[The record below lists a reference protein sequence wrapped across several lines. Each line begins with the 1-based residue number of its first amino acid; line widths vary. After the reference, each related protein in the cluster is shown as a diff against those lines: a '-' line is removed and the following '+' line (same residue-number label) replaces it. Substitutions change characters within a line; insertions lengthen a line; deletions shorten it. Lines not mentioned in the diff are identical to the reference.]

1 MELTE
6 RKRQI
11 LKVVVEDYIRS
22 ASTGENTLAD
32 TIQVGRT
39 VRAYGILHIREDGK
53 TVLRVRN
60 CDEVIV
66 IDPWPYTPD
75 RPRPVRDK
83 TNPSSG
89 DSIGFWL
96 VLLVVSG
103 GLLPKKRLRYP
114 H

>member
-1 MELTE
+1 MVLWDQKAGYATV
-6 RKRQI
+6 
-11 LKVVVEDYIRS
+11 LVEPYIVS
-22 ASTGENTLAD
+22 GSDGENHLALD
-32 TIQVGRT
+32 IREGQE
-39 VRAYGILHIREDGK
+39 VRALGLLHLHEDG
-53 TVLRVRN
+53 TAVVRVRN

-96 VLLVVSG
+96 MLLVVSG